1 MSALLCLLLVDDIG
15 VPRETILQPARNL
28 KTYHVFLQLVLIA
41 TECNLA
47 LTLCE
52 WVDMCRFLL
61 QGISSLNPRV
71 VFSEPSFV
79 SLYSLTLLFIYLIVV
94 PDASLCGNI
103 APHRGECS
111 I

>member
-1 MSALLCLLLVDDIG
+1 MYPEKPSYN
-15 VPRETILQPARNL
+15 PQETKKN
-28 KTYHVFLQLVLIA
+28 YHVFLQLVLIA

-94 PDASLCGNI
+94 PDASLCWNI